1 MHYCKFSSKASS
13 MLQASSFTLLVVGVR
28 RIFSR
33 EGANG
38 FFQNLFLGE
47 GPKVKSALVATY
59 VVRFHYR
66 LCFLTDYARRFAI
79 IFSLETIVC
88 KTLFET
94 ASLDNV
100 RTFSAGI
107 WGHRQL
113 TACWTS
119 WSNKISVL
127 FQLRKRNLKHELFFM
142 TSQQRNL
149 RRDLESNLHFHANV
163 YIT

>member
-107 WGHRQL
+107 
-113 TACWTS
+113 
-119 WSNKISVL
+119 
-127 FQLRKRNLKHELFFM
+127 
-142 TSQQRNL
+142 
-149 RRDLESNLHFHANV
+149 
-163 YIT
+163 